1 MSAQELIT
9 EHLDLWTSATTHT
22 TNGRGNSGKTELVGL
37 QKLRELI
44 LELAI
49 RGELIEQTP
58 ENEPASLL
66 LERVHEE
73 KRQLIHK
80 GEIRKTRKL
89 PSRLEMET
97 PFGLPAGWEWAQLED
112 IGRDWGQTTP
122 DQTISYI
129 DVSSIDSTRGTIT
142 EPTLIPPTEAPSR
155 ARKIV
160 RKGTLIYSTVRPYLQ
175 NIAVIDRE
183 INPKPIA
190 STAFA
195 VLHPIAEIS
204 ARYLLHYLRSPTFV
218 RYVESV
224 QTGIAYPAINDK
236 QFFSGLVPI
245 PPLQEQY
252 RIVQKV
258 DELMALCDRLEQQ
271 TSDQLEA
278 HETLVDTLLNTL
290 TQSENAT
297 ELADNW
303 ARLAEH
309 FDTLFTTEQS
319 IDKLKQTILQL
330 AVTGRLVEHEN
341 QADSN
346 AEDLI
351 AMASEAKENLITE
364 GKIKR
369 PRKAKN
375 LTQSDSSHRLPDGW
389 RRVKVRELFQLQN
402 GYAFKSSWFTEKGTR
417 LLRNV
422 NISHGYIDWS
432 EAVCLPETM
441 ASDFER
447 FELQRDDL
455 VISLDRPLIR
465 TGLKYAVIRDCDTP
479 ALLLQRVARFQQ
491 YCDVVSLGYLECW
504 LNSEMF
510 TNSIDP
516 GRSNGIPHISTSQI
530 EALDFPLPPTNE
542 QHRIVRKVD
551 ELMALCNQLEKRL
564 NQASKTR
571 YQLAEGVVEGAL
583 A

>member
-330 AVTGRLVEHEN
+330 AVMGRLVEQDSEEEPASDLLEKLN
-341 QADSN
+341 SAREALIQSGDLKKARKLPAVSGEEINFPVPSGWAVARLADVYDVRDGTHDSPRYQ
-346 AEDLI
+346 
-351 AMASEAKENLITE
+351 SSGFPLITS
-364 GKIKR
+364 
-369 PRKAKN
+369 KN
-375 LTQSDSSHRLPDGW
+375 LSTGELCFENVKLISKADHLKIQERSKVDQGDILFAMIGSIGNPVLVNTDREFSIKNVALFKYYSRDLSDPNYLRIFLENAATELKLQASGGVQS
-389 RRVKVRELFQLQN
+389 F
-402 GYAFKSSWFTEKGTR
+402 
-417 LLRNV
+417 
-422 NISHGYIDWS
+422 
-432 EAVCLPETM
+432 
-441 ASDFER
+441 
-447 FELQRDDL
+447 
-455 VISLDRPLIR
+455 
-465 TGLKYAVIRDCDTP
+465 
-479 ALLLQRVARFQQ
+479 
-491 YCDVVSLGYLECW
+491 VSLGKL
-504 LNSEMF
+504 
-510 TNSIDP
+510 
-516 GRSNGIPHISTSQI
+516 RSWPM
-530 EALDFPLPPTNE
+530 PLPPLGE
-542 QHRIVRKVD
+542 QCRIVQKVD
-551 ELMALCNQLEKRL
+551 ELMALCDQLAQNL
-564 NQASKTR
+564 SQASQTR
-571 YQLAEGVVEGAL
+571 CQLAEVVVEGAL
-583 A
+583 N